1 MKFHAQEMRAGG
13 GATAGRVD
21 RNVDSRGWRTLASA
35 IHGTDRPPDS
45 TRHTATG
52 GQRGASGMRRHQE
65 KEMSV
70 HRGAILG
77 PRPATG
83 GGVALETWGIP
94 PQQGRGIGG
103 TESHTSCGSTTTES
117 RSKPGRWAPS
127 PATHRPR
134 SARSLR
140 PPHAEEQR
148 AVCNSVSRGTSIT
161 SHRPSSAR
169 LLRHF
174 LADKHLAVCDSVYR
188 LRLPTSVS
196 PVSRNRK
203 IGQAG
208 DAPLLDDGNQEA
220 PHA

>member
-103 TESHTSCGSTTTES
+103 TESRYGVAHLLRFHHDGVPQQTRPLGSLPRHTPAKKCSFAAAPPRGRTTSGVQLGIPRYVHHLAPAQQCSPAAALPRGQAPGGVRLRIPTPSPDISIPGISIPGITES
-117 RSKPGRWAPS
+117 QDRSSGRC
-127 PATHRPR
+127 
-134 SARSLR
+134 SAL
-140 PPHAEEQR
+140 
-148 AVCNSVSRGTSIT
+148 G
-161 SHRPSSAR
+161 
-169 LLRHF
+169 
-174 LADKHLAVCDSVYR
+174 
-188 LRLPTSVS
+188 
-196 PVSRNRK
+196 
-203 IGQAG
+203 
-208 DAPLLDDGNQEA
+208 
-220 PHA
+220 